1 VPVKVEQLHDDVFS
15 DTASGGLRFWG
26 LEANFLGAAP
36 PPPQRLL
43 QIQLGGLGER
53 CKLPQWGPGRSPGR
67 QRFWCISRAKDDPTL
82 HDLLG
87 IFEHQELASNATQ
100 RFITNRSTEVMLA

>member
-1 VPVKVEQLHDDVFS
+1 MGDA
-15 DTASGGLRFWG
+15 TLRFLATIYLAG
-26 LEANFLGAAP
+26 
-36 PPPQRLL
+36 
-43 QIQLGGLGER
+43 
-53 CKLPQWGPGRSPGR
+53 C